1 MMTHNHMLRVCVSAV
16 LCAFPSRETSQGVL
30 TDGVVLRI
38 HSSKCKCLD
47 AGGCAAPGCAVKG
60 FPLQLQ
66 AAAFII
72 PNATDEMSPAGA
84 HRRPREIGR
93 GADRGSTC
101 SCVEG
106 QPRGRGEAT
115 TGEISFH
122 LSLTVNFFFSLT
134 STSSAPPFFAPKK
147 KFDHKPVP
155 AGVGSVRFR
164 LRPPPL
170 HVRPGRRAFETLEE
184 GVGTMAL
191 KWPPPVSSD
200 RNGGI
205 RVAGSLLMRAGR
217 GC

>member
-84 HRRPREIGR
+84 HRRPR
-93 GADRGSTC
+93 
-101 SCVEG
+101 
-106 QPRGRGEAT
+106 AT
-115 TGEISFH
+115 
-122 LSLTVNFFFSLT
+122 
-134 STSSAPPFFAPKK
+134 
-147 KFDHKPVP
+147 
-155 AGVGSVRFR
+155 
-164 LRPPPL
+164 
-170 HVRPGRRAFETLEE
+170 
-184 GVGTMAL
+184 
-191 KWPPPVSSD
+191 
-200 RNGGI
+200 
-205 RVAGSLLMRAGR
+205 
-217 GC
+217 